1 MQEAYFTREGT
12 RLFYRHWE
20 VGDHAPAL
28 VMCHGLA
35 SNGTRWRE
43 FAEAMA
49 GSGWQILCPDLRGS
63 GGSLYRGRINADIWA
78 DDLAALLDHQG
89 ISRAVV
95 GGHCLGAN
103 LALRFAQ
110 RHPDR
115 CRGLVLVEPM
125 FPTALYGRLK
135 RLARMRYILPL
146 LAWPILG
153 FNKLGIYRRNLPRL
167 DLTELDHNTRQA
179 MEALGGH
186 EAIRKR
192 YAKPSRD
199 TLYLPAA
206 AYLQSLNQVLRPM
219 PPLHNIRQPALALLS
234 SGALFG
240 DLALTREKLN
250 EMPHIR
256 IKELS
261 AMHWIPTEQPEAM
274 VEHIRAWLETLA
286 RQDRD

>member
-1 MQEAYFTREGT
+1 MQEAYFEREGT
-12 RLFYRHWE
+12 QLFYRQW
-20 VGDHAPAL
+20 GDNPDAPTL

-43 FAEAMA
+43 FAEAMS
-49 GSGWQILCPDLRGS
+49 GSGWRILCPDLRGS
-63 GGSLYRGRINADIWA
+63 GGSVYRGRINAEIWA
-78 DDLAALLDHQG
+78 DDLAAMLDHQG
-89 ISRAVV
+89 VHQAVV

-103 LALRFAQ
+103 LALRFAR

-125 FPTALYGRLK
+125 FPAALYGRLK
-135 RLARMRYILPL
+135 RLARMRYVLPL
-146 LAWPILG
+146 LAWLIMG
-153 FNKLGIYRRNLPRL
+153 FNKLGFYRRTLPEL
-167 DLTELDHNTRQA
+167 DLTELDLNTRQTMA
-179 MEALGGH
+179 AVGGH
-186 EAIRKR
+186 EAIRQR

-219 PPLHNIRQPALALLS
+219 PPLRDIKQPALALLS

-240 DLALTREKLN
+240 DLPLTREKLN
-250 EMPHIR
+250 EMREIR
-256 IKELS
+256 VKELS

-274 VEHIRAWLETLA
+274 VEHIREWLA
-286 RQDRD
+286 REYR